1 MKRFVNCLK
10 LYSCAAIILSISAFL
25 ASCSQG
31 SAQDDKAFVVPA
43 RLNLR
48 SSTAQAARVVGELK
62 SGDQVTVIDLA
73 KAEDGE
79 NWSRVEGP
87 NGESGWI
94 RSLNLVK
101 REIVEK
107 SRQIAEEIKDIPT
120 QAVGRSKATLKLRLS
135 PDRSDDD
142 NVATTLPSGVMLEI
156 VARER
161 NPRPA
166 RIEGKGEAREEPDS
180 NVKYDNWYKARLK
193 DYAILPAGWIYGDS
207 VELEIPTEIFY
218 FVSSGRKIIGWQ
230 KIGTVTGDDN
240 LSGEHF
246 LALERR
252 NFGADEGVDFD
263 RVKVLAYDPASR
275 NYSTPFREDIE
286 GRFPVR
292 LKMEGDRGHFQ
303 IIAVDK
309 NGQTQELTYSVEM
322 LEGGKVRVAKPMSV
336 APSGPRT

>member
-10 LYSCAAIILSISAFL
+10 HFSYAAIILSL
-25 ASCSQG
+25 TVPLTSCSQG
-31 SAQDDKAFVVPA
+31 SAQDEKAFVVPE

-62 SGDQVTVIDLA
+62 RGDQVTVTDRA
-73 KAEDGE
+73 NAEDGE
-79 NWSRVEGP
+79 NWSQVEGP

-94 RSLNLVK
+94 RSLTLVK
-101 REIVEK
+101 RETVEK

-120 QAVGRSKATLKLRLS
+120 QAIGRSKATLKLRLS

-142 NVATTLPSGVMLEI
+142 NVATSLPSGTMLEI

-161 NPRPA
+161 KPRPA
-166 RIEGKGEAREEPDS
+166 RIEGKGEAKEEPDS

-193 DYAILPAGWIYGDS
+193 DYVILPAGWIYGDS
-207 VELEIPTEIFY
+207 VELEIPPEIFY

-230 KIGTVTGDDN
+230 KIGTATGDDSE
-240 LSGEHF
+240 SGEHF

-275 NYSTPFREDIE
+275 NYSTPFREDIA
-286 GRFPVR
+286 GRFPVT
-292 LKMEGDRGHFQ
+292 LKMEGSRGHFQ

-309 NGQTQELTYSVEM
+309 SGQTQKLTFGVEM
-322 LEGGKVRVAKPMSV
+322 LEGGKVRVAKPV
-336 APSGPRT
+336 IP

>member
-10 LYSCAAIILSISAFL
+10 HYSYAAMILSLTVPL

-31 SAQDDKAFVVPA
+31 SAQDEKAFVVPERV
-43 RLNLR
+43 RLR
-48 SSTAQAARVVGELK
+48 YSTALAARVVGELK
-62 SGDQVTVIDLA
+62 SGDQVTVTGREH
-73 KAEDGE
+73 AEDGE

-87 NGESGWI
+87 NGEAGWI

-101 REIVEK
+101 RETVEK

-120 QAVGRSKATLKLRLS
+120 QAIGRSKATLKLRLS

-142 NVATTLPSGVMLEI
+142 NVATTLPSGTRLEI

-161 NPRPA
+161 KPRPA
-166 RIEGKGEAREEPDS
+166 RIEGKGEAKEEPDS
-180 NVKYDNWYKARLK
+180 NLKYDNWYKARLK
-193 DYAILPAGWIYGDS
+193 DYAVLPAGWIYGDS
-207 VELEIPTEIFY
+207 VELEIPPEIFY
-218 FVSSGRKIIGWQ
+218 FVSTGRKIIGWQ
-230 KIGTVTGDDN
+230 RIGTVTGDDSK
-240 LSGEHF
+240 SGEHF

-275 NYSTPFREDIE
+275 NYSTPFREDIA
-286 GRFPVR
+286 GRFPVT
-292 LKMEGDRGHFQ
+292 LEMEGSRGHFQ

-309 NGQTQELTYSVEM
+309 NGQTQKLTYGVEM
-322 LEGGKVRVAKPMSV
+322 LEGGKVRVAKPII
-336 APSGPRT
+336 P